1 MFKIEYTD
9 SVKTIKLNVSEDN
22 LEFINGYAV
31 VEKELTET
39 EMSLITTFSKRKIII
54 KGIVDETLKTIV
66 PFKEDYDVIDIFKN
80 SNFIITIK
88 NQYGNTDIT
97 RTRTIHYKY
106 NKETVS
112 LEEITELPNKHYRII
127 DEDKIIITDSSSEQ
141 YNAIYDLEKGTII
154 SNKFTSIE
162 DFENGKAL
170 ATKEINLGNL
180 NASVYCYINKSGDI
194 EKKIYNSL
202 NNSYTDVDK
211 DFNFENYIE
220 NVKSDLIEKKAKI
233 ENDVK
238 QLLKM

>member
-106 NKETVS
+106 NK
-112 LEEITELPNKHYRII
+112 
-127 DEDKIIITDSSSEQ
+127 
-141 YNAIYDLEKGTII
+141 
-154 SNKFTSIE
+154 
-162 DFENGKAL
+162 
-170 ATKEINLGNL
+170 
-180 NASVYCYINKSGDI
+180 
-194 EKKIYNSL
+194 
-202 NNSYTDVDK
+202 
-211 DFNFENYIE
+211 
-220 NVKSDLIEKKAKI
+220 
-233 ENDVK
+233 
-238 QLLKM
+238 

>member
-1 MFKIEYTD
+1 MTKVLIAVPTFENIMPDTFK
-9 SVKTIKLNVSEDN
+9 
-22 LEFINGYAV
+22 
-31 VEKELTET
+31 
-39 EMSLITTFSKRKIII
+39 
-54 KGIVDETLKTIV
+54 
-66 PFKEDYDVIDIFKN
+66 
-80 SNFIITIK
+80 
-88 NQYGNTDIT
+88 
-97 RTRTIHYKY
+97 
-106 NKETVS
+106 
-112 LEEITELPNKHYRII
+112 
-127 DEDKIIITDSSSEQ
+127 
-141 YNAIYDLEKGTII
+141 AIYDLEKGTII

-202 NNSYTDVDK
+202 DNSYTDVDK

-233 ENDVK
+233 ENDLK